1 MCAIVGRLGAG
12 IRQLC
17 PLVLTLMH
25 NGQLFGGLDD
35 GFFAGI
41 LNKSQLA
48 VFSFVF

>member
-1 MCAIVGRLGAG
+1 MRAIVGMLEAR

-17 PLVLTLMH
+17 PLVLKLMH
-25 NGQLFGGLDD
+25 NWQLSGALDD